1 MNVNFMYFISP
12 LSKSRPEAKKAHHS
26 FVIASISLEIEI
38 QKPEFVELTL
48 IQSYKELFLSIPET
62 GRKFR
67 RGR

>member
-1 MNVNFMYFISP
+1 MLFY
-12 LSKSRPEAKKAHHS
+12 LSSNLALKPKKAEKAYDHVVS
-26 FVIASISLEIEI
+26 DDISRNIEI
-38 QKPEFVELTL
+38 QKPEFLELTL